1 MKLISFLL
9 GISVGAQISE
19 AFTVSIPRSQQL
31 GAARSFRSTTIEM
44 GFFDGVMKAFG
55 NEEVR
60 GSFLEKFVWEI

>member
-1 MKLISFLL
+1 
-9 GISVGAQISE
+9 
-19 AFTVSIPRSQQL
+19 
-31 GAARSFRSTTIEM
+31 M